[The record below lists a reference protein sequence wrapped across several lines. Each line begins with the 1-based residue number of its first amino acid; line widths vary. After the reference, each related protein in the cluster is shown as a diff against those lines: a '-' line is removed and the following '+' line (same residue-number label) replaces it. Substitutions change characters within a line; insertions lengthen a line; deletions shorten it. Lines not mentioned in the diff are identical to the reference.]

1 MPALSPIFTSE
12 AIQFSF
18 HSDLTLTT
26 EIHDG
31 NCGSEY
37 KIRQPFPA
45 LSDTKPSNPPKYQK
59 NGVEIKAEAAKIQ
72 RESEKTS
79 ASDIVPSWPT

>member
-1 MPALSPIFTSE
+1 MPEVCQI
-12 AIQFSF
+12 SF
-18 HSDLTLTT
+18 YSDLTLTT

-37 KIRQPFPA
+37 KIRQPSPA

-59 NGVEIKAEAAKIQ
+59 NGAEMKAEAAKIQ